1 MQPCSVHVYNV
12 YIEGSDLNQPAR
24 ETIRAGSVGSS
35 HGRAQNHNDNLIIPT
50 PGPTTT
56 PSHDLIYVLTVL
68 HGAI

>member
-1 MQPCSVHVYNV
+1 MQPCSVHVYSV

-35 HGRAQNHNDNLIIPT
+35 HGRAQSHNNNRIIPHPWPHHHSLIIK
-50 PGPTTT
+50 
-56 PSHDLIYVLTVL
+56 IMFLTVL